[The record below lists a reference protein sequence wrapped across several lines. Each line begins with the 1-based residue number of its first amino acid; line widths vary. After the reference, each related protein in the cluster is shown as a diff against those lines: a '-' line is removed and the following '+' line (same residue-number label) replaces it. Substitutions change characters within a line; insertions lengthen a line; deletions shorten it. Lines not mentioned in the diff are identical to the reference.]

1 MKFEKLNLNPKG
13 VKACDCVIRS
23 IAFAT
28 NQSWDTVYL
37 ALSEIGLKMKRVPNE
52 KKVYEK
58 YLEHL
63 GWVKHKQP
71 RDYMN
76 RKITVE
82 KLLNIIESSD
92 SDKKEGKRIIISMPS
107 HISAAEYDKYQM
119 VLYDTWNCSQK
130 NVGNYWTKE

>member
-58 YLEHL
+58 YLEQL

-71 RDYMN
+71 RDYN
-76 RKITVE
+76 NHKITVE
-82 KLLNIIESSD
+82 NFLSGFELMNNLKDGERMIM
-92 SDKKEGKRIIISMPS
+92 SMPS
-107 HISAAEYDKYQM
+107 HLSACEWLGYEMKL
-119 VLYDTWNCSQK
+119 VDTWNCSQK
-130 NVGNYWTKE
+130 NIGNYWTKE

>member
-58 YLEHL
+58 YLEQL
-63 GWVKHKQP
+63 GWIKHKQP

-76 RKITVE
+76 HKITVE
-82 KLLNIIESSD
+82 KLLNLFESGHTNL
-92 SDKKEGKRIIISMPS
+92 KEKEKIIISMPS
-107 HISAAEYDKYQM
+107 HISAAEWNGYEMKLTDS
-119 VLYDTWNCSQK
+119 WNCSQK